1 MMKVCRLVR
10 STHLQGTSLRP
21 LVPPFDRSSKHFA
34 SPSWMFFVIHAT
46 NHTENPLRQHFSPL
60 PAKMVAQAVFMDDR
74 SIPSSCSLFQGFSPV
89 KKGPFLKA
97 EHVRL
102 TGVITNPIGV
112 MTHPMKI
119 SGSGPPC
126 HRYSKKK
133 TPRYMREIRFAT
145 TRKQLWLNLAS
156 PAKKIGEH
164 WREFLG
170 SNTWEAK
177 QWHAPVVCLMVYT
190 PIFSMGLQN

>member
-46 NHTENPLRQHFSPL
+46 NHTENPLRQHFSPPPSGFKVRSCRL
-60 PAKMVAQAVFMDDR
+60 MDSV
-74 SIPSSCSLFQGFSPV
+74 SIPSSCSLISRWALFKGRTCTANWG
-89 KKGPFLKA
+89 KKN
-97 EHVRL
+97 
-102 TGVITNPIGV
+102 NPIGV

-126 HRYSKKK
+126 HRYSKKDAK
-133 TPRYMREIRFAT
+133 IHAWHPLCHNSQAT
-145 TRKQLWLNLAS
+145 LTKS
-156 PAKKIGEH
+156 GISCKKIGDH

-177 QWHAPVVCLMVYT
+177 QWHAPVVCLVYT
-190 PIFSMGLQN
+190 PICSMGLQN